1 MTNITELALK
11 RYSEFIDTF
20 NKFKLTDND
29 VDINSFNPAD
39 KLKSFYENISNNEKL
54 FKYLLNRDKLLF
66 HKNNKITFIPK
77 INVYYLIDSNVDEEL
92 ISFLWETIQMIY
104 LIIADSQENKKQ
116 VQVSALLDK
125 LDGLGSKK
133 GSIDIKKITN
143 AISKID
149 SSLLTEFLS
158 ISGLDKIDLTS
169 IDIKQLHDI
178 KNITPDKVKNIV
190 STLGLDKIDINNVIE
205 KLAEKGDPEKGKKY
219 ITDIINMLID
229 EYNRDAET
237 DKMDA
242 LLDFAI
248 EKAQDR
254 LNDFITNGVLSI
266 YDVIAGCKL
275 IKDSKDS
282 ELVEKL
288 KNSKLFKDGS
298 TISIKE
304 VISRLTSKIM
314 TQLGKDKAHGNISP
328 DQMSDI
334 EEFLKNQKI

>member
-29 VDINSFNPAD
+29 IDINSFNPTD
-39 KLKSFYENISNNEKL
+39 KLKSFYENISNNDKL

-66 HKNNKITFIPK
+66 HKNHKITFIPK
-77 INVYYLIDSNVDEEL
+77 INIYYLIDSNVDEEL

-104 LIIADSQENKKQ
+104 LIVADSQENKKQ
-116 VQVSALLDK
+116 EQVSALLDK
-125 LDGLGSKK
+125 LDGLGTKK
-133 GSIDIKKITN
+133 GSINIKKITD

-149 SSLLTEFLS
+149 SSMLTEFLN

-178 KNITPDKVKNIV
+178 KNLTPDKVKNIV
-190 STLGLDKIDINNVIE
+190 STLGLDKIDINSVIE
-205 KLAEKGDPEKGKKY
+205 KLSEKGDGEKGKKY

-229 EYNRDAET
+229 EYDRDADK
-237 DKMDA
+237 DKMEA
-242 LLDFAI
+242 LLDFGI
-248 EKAQDR
+248 DKAQER
-254 LNDFITNGVLSI
+254 LHDFIGTGVLSI
-266 YDVIAGCKL
+266 YDVISGCKL
-275 IKDSKDS
+275 IKAEKNN
-282 ELVEKL
+282 ELIDKL

-298 TISIKE
+298 TISIKD
-304 VISRLTSKIM
+304 VISKLTSKVM
-314 TQLGKDKAHGNISP
+314 SQLGRDKAHGNISA